1 MKNPKNDSF
10 ESEKN
15 KKVDNSL
22 RIQILQHVK
31 SFSVGALIGGI
42 GRFFNN
48 YFGALFL
55 GPTIWGIWQGAKL
68 VLLYGGNLHLGVIN
82 GMHREIPILRGKKK
96 IEQQIMIADVTFTF
110 SFIIAIVSSLGILV
124 ISFFI
129 VKRPE
134 LKLSLQFISAIL
146 FFQYIKS
153 FYGTHLRANNEF
165 NTVSKIAIID
175 GLGNLFSVAL
185 ILFFGLLGFLGG
197 QVLCSLVTA
206 SYSWWKSSYTI
217 NWRWDNIV
225 LKSLII
231 IGFSIM
237 LMIFANIIFT
247 TIDRLLILNFLSAKD
262 LGFYSLGNLVFAPL
276 LMIFTAGNSVM
287 YPRFAEKY
295 GETTNPLSLKRY
307 ITIPMEN
314 LSASIPIIIGIV
326 YIALPFLITVFLP
339 KYVNGIQAAQILI
352 IGLFFY
358 GVTGMAG
365 NMLLT
370 INKQVLNL
378 KILSVSAILNLI
390 FSYIALKLNYGIV
403 GVALGTSLGY
413 FIYFLTTT
421 ILAMKFARASLAE
434 IRKLLMNV
442 IGPIFYVGIIVI
454 IFSKFMP
461 IYSSSITSM
470 INKTIF
476 QELIFLCLNS
486 YFIYRFFRGEIVN
499 LIMKRKN

>member
-1 MKNPKNDSF
+1 MKNSKNDSS

-15 KKVDNSL
+15 KNVDNSL

-31 SFSVGALIGGI
+31 RFSIGSLIGGI

-68 VLLYGGNLHLGVIN
+68 VELYGGNLHLGVIN
-82 GMHREIPILRGKKK
+82 GMHREIPILRGKKE
-96 IEQQIMIADVTFTF
+96 IEQQIIIADVTFTF
-110 SFIIAIVSSLGILV
+110 SFIIAIISFLGILI
-124 ISFFI
+124 ISFFV

-146 FFQYIKS
+146 LFQYINS
-153 FYGTHLRANNEF
+153 FYGTYLRANNEF

-175 GLGNLFSVAL
+175 GLGSLFSVAL
-185 ILFFGLLGFLGG
+185 IFFFGLLGFLGG

-206 SYSWWKSSYTI
+206 YYSWWKSSYTI
-217 NWRWDNIV
+217 NWRWDNKV

-231 IGFSIM
+231 IGFPIM
-237 LMIFANIIFT
+237 LMVFANIIFT
-247 TIDRLLILNFLSAKD
+247 TIDRLLILKFLSAKD
-262 LGFYSLGNLVFAPL
+262 LGFYSLENIVFAPL
-276 LMIFTAGNSVM
+276 LMIFTASSSVM

-295 GETTNPLSLKRY
+295 GEATNSLSLKRY

-314 LSASIPIIIGIV
+314 LAASIPILIGVIF
-326 YIALPFLITVFLP
+326 IALPSLTTVFLP
-339 KYVNGIQAAQILI
+339 KYINGIQAAQILL

-365 NMLLT
+365 NMILT

-378 KILSVSAILNLI
+378 GILSISAILNLI
-390 FSYIALKLNYGIV
+390 FSYIALKLKYGIV

-413 FIYFLTTT
+413 FIYFLATT
-421 ILAMKFARASLAE
+421 ILAMRFARASLAE
-434 IRKLLMNV
+434 TRKLLLKI
-442 IGPIFYVGIIVI
+442 IGPIFYVCIIIIV
-454 IFSKFMP
+454 FSKFMP
-461 IYSSSITSM
+461 IYSSNMTLM

-486 YFIYRFFRGEIVN
+486 YFIYRIFQGEIGN
-499 LIMKRKN
+499 LIMKRKK